1 MLLCTING
9 LLKKGTLKQLKKI
22 INYKQK
28 TISKKNN
35 YQSKSTCLWNKC
47 TIKKYGFEVL
57 LSQDSSNLILYVV
70 F

>member
-28 TISKKNN
+28 TIISQN
-35 YQSKSTCLWNKC
+35 LFV
-47 TIKKYGFEVL
+47 YGINV
-57 LSQDSSNLILYVV
+57 Q
-70 F
+70 